1 MPVLET
7 VRYRTKPGVAV
18 EAAVAAWHNSQSFAT
33 AQPGFLSRKI
43 AVTEDGE
50 FLDLVEWQSMAHAKK
65 AAENFNPAKF
75 PELLGLV
82 EVLDESTMV
91 MTHYEVRATT

>member
-7 VRYRTKPGVAV
+7 VRYRTKPGVAP
-18 EAAVAAWHNSQSFAT
+18 EAAVKAWRDSQSFAK

-50 FLDLVEWQSMAHAKK
+50 FLDLVEWRSMADAKA
-65 AAENFNPAKF
+65 AAENFNPVKF
-75 PELLGLV
+75 PELMGLV

-91 MTHYEVRATT
+91 MTHYEVQATT

>member
-7 VRYRTKPGVAV
+7 VRYRLKPGISTD
-18 EAAVAAWHNSQSFAT
+18 AAVKAWQDSQSFAH

-43 AVTEDGE
+43 AVTSDGE
-50 FLDLVEWQSMAHAKK
+50 FLDLVEWQSMAHAKA
-65 AAENFNPAKF
+65 AAEQFNPAAF

-91 MTHYEVRATT
+91 MTHYEVQAEA

>member
-7 VRYRTKPGVAV
+7 VRYRTKPGIAPERAV
-18 EAAVAAWHNSQSFAT
+18 QAWQKSQSFAK

-50 FLDLVEWQSMAHAKK
+50 FLDLVEWQCMADAKA

-75 PELLGLV
+75 PDLMELV
-82 EVLDESTMV
+82 DVLDESTMV
-91 MTHYEVRATT
+91 MTHYDVQATT